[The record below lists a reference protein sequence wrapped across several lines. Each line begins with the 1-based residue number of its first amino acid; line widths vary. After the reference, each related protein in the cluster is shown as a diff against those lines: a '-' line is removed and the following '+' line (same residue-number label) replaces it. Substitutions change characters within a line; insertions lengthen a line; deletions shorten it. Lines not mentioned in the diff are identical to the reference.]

1 MRDMKTI
8 VIPLL
13 VALGVCIMI
22 IGCGAKPEPTPAPT
36 PTPVI
41 IVVTPTP
48 LPPTSTP
55 VPPTP
60 TPLPTPTEE
69 VSRSYVE
76 YISDEMGFSLTY
88 PEGWEVTEG
97 DTSEEG
103 VYFGPPDELSVFLW
117 IALGG
122 ATGQEAIQVQKDFN
136 DEQGYENL
144 LYGDVSKERWFGL
157 SVLHLGYEYDNQ
169 EGEHI
174 VGAIYAWTTDAGS
187 NYTAVLE
194 VPASDEAAYEEM
206 NLAWKS
212 IELTTPTAVL
222 PISTP
227 VPTALPPTDTP
238 APAAPTPAPPAV
250 SPAQEH
256 FEKGLEYGN
265 QDKWDEAIA
274 EFQEAIRIDSEF
286 GDAYWGLGYSY
297 LAKGELGKAIEALEK
312 YLQLEPDASDRAEV
326 EALIQQMQDI
336 LASQPPPAGGPCCQP
351 LQPGKG
357 AIWFENWIGEI
368 VQVDVGPNFYEVSPK
383 QGDTPG
389 CLCPQ
394 LDPGRYPA
402 VLKTGGAEGRWDI
415 EIVAG
420 QTWHQPLSIEGY

>member
-13 VALGVCIMI
+13 VALGVYMI
-22 IGCGAKPEPTPAPT
+22 IGCGATPEPTPAPT

-69 VSRSYVE
+69 VSRSYEE

-97 DTSEEG
+97 DTPEGG

-122 ATGQEAIQVQKDFN
+122 AAGQEAIQVQKDFN
-136 DEQGYENL
+136 EEQGYENL
-144 LYGDVSKERWFGL
+144 LYGNVSKERWFGR

-174 VGAIYAWTTDAGS
+174 VGAIYAWTADAGY

-238 APAAPTPAPPAV
+238 APAAPTPAPSAA

-274 EFQEAIRIDSEF
+274 EFQEAIRLDPEF
-286 GDAYWGLGYSY
+286 GRAYWGLGYSY

-326 EALIQQMQDI
+326 EALIQQMRDI
-336 LASQPPPAGGPCCQP
+336 LAQPPVGGPCCQP

-357 AIWFENWIGEI
+357 AIWFENHIGEI
-368 VQVDVGPNFYEVSPK
+368 VQVDVGPNFYEVPPK

-402 VLKTGGAEGRWDI
+402 VLKTGGAEGRWEI

>member
-1 MRDMKTI
+1 
-8 VIPLL
+8 
-13 VALGVCIMI
+13 
-22 IGCGAKPEPTPAPT
+22 
-36 PTPVI
+36 
-41 IVVTPTP
+41 
-48 LPPTSTP
+48 
-55 VPPTP
+55 
-60 TPLPTPTEE
+60 
-69 VSRSYVE
+69 
-76 YISDEMGFSLTY
+76 MGFSLTY

-122 ATGQEAIQVQKDFN
+122 AAGQEAIQVQKDFN
-136 DEQGYENL
+136 EEQGYENL

-187 NYTAVLE
+187 NYTAVIE
-194 VPASDEAAYEEM
+194 VPASDEAAYEEI

-238 APAAPTPAPPAV
+238 APAAPTSAPPAA

-274 EFQEAIRIDSEF
+274 EFQEAIRLDPEF
-286 GDAYWGLGYSY
+286 GRAYWGLGYSY

-312 YLQLEPDASDRAEV
+312 YLQMEPDASDRAEV
-326 EALIQQMQDI
+326 ETLIQQMQDI
-336 LASQPPPAGGPCCQP
+336 LAQPPVGGPCCQP
-351 LQPGKG
+351 LQSGKG
-357 AIWFENWIGEI
+357 AIWFRNFIGET
-368 VQVDVGPNFYEVSPK
+368 VRADVGPNFYEIPPK
-383 QGDTPG
+383 QGDVDG

-394 LDPGRYPA
+394 LDPGHYMAIVQTDKGELR
-402 VLKTGGAEGRWDI
+402 I
-415 EIVAG
+415 EIDIVAG
-420 QTWHQPLSIEGY
+420 QTLQFPLRY